1 MASAVYQSP
10 NKLCLA
16 LGWKLKGGALDGA
29 RIISPAFVKVV
40 QKPAKSSKPVAIR
53 MMALTLGFAKCAAT
67 DGSTPT
73 QAN

>member
-16 LGWKLKGGALDGA
+16 LVRKLRGAALDGA

-53 MMALTLGFAKCAAT
+53 MMTLRLGFAKYAAT

-73 QAN
+73 KAN